1 MTFSGGAA
9 PDPDRD
15 SDRRQQLIATAR
27 LLADETGSAAFTVAQ
42 LTSRAGVS
50 LKAFYTCFR
59 GKDDLL
65 LALLAADSRI
75 GADVLNELIGNRTG
89 REGLRAYVAEL
100 FGMLALQGAIGYAG
114 VLVRE
119 RRRLIESHDA
129 ELRDALAPLVDLLAR
144 NIDSDDPKRDASTMF
159 AVLLEGINDI
169 VVGRV
174 ADVSELADYLYSF
187 CTTGAGGA

>member
-1 MTFSGGAA
+1 
-9 PDPDRD
+9 
-15 SDRRQQLIATAR
+15 
-27 LLADETGSAAFTVAQ
+27 
-42 LTSRAGVS
+42 
-50 LKAFYTCFR
+50 
-59 GKDDLL
+59 
-65 LALLAADSRI
+65 
-75 GADVLNELIGNRTG
+75 
-89 REGLRAYVAEL
+89 
-100 FGMLALQGAIGYAG
+100 

-174 ADVSELADYLYSF
+174 ADVSELADYLYRF